1 MKKFIQ
7 TSILTSLFLCFSV
20 SIFAQQA
27 AEIDSKFIKIPR
39 YANLTAITSAI
50 ASPTQGTIVYNI
62 ATASNWYYNGSAWAN
77 MASGLTL
84 PYSQS
89 QTLNSGDLFSI
100 TNTSPTVSTTAS
112 SIKGEFNGVVSNL
125 TGKGIGVYGRGIRTS
140 GTGVAFGV
148 YGETVSDVGVAGVTN
163 TFFATG
169 TGVLG
174 YSDAGYGVNGNAN
187 SGIGG
192 YFSSTSGYAL
202 VTSSGNVGIGTTTPT
217 AKLDILGSVKIANG
231 SQGANKVLVSDVN
244 GLATWQTISSSS
256 ITAPLSFSVA
266 NSSPIFSATNTGN
279 GRAGYFSINNPSSS
293 ANALYIESNSIG
305 YGALNV
311 RSTGGRA
318 VVIDAPNSIALTA
331 TNSSNSEVAQFV
343 NEGVGRGLWIYT
355 TNVSNSSN
363 MLISE
368 ANGGTGIIGSSVTG
382 VGGSFSSASGHA
394 LITGSGNVGI
404 GTNTPATKLHI
415 FSNSNNSELTYAENG
430 GTGNAIGVKGSVT
443 NISASGVGVYGTHAG
458 GGKGIQGES
467 NSGIGGYFS
476 STSGYALITANG
488 NVGIGTNTPTAKL
501 EVAGQ
506 TKVNNSANTSIDA
519 SNSSGSN
526 PTVKITNNT
535 NLGPA
540 IDLTGGI
547 RVSGTNKT
555 AFKIVTSGTFIIGN
569 KFGIVNTTM
578 ANASTDILL
587 VTYEYTGGTYLNKQ
601 FATFWNGSNWEIH
614 LTDGSAMPTGITFNV
629 LVIKQ

>member
-293 ANALYIESNSIG
+293 ANALYVESNSSG
-305 YGALNV
+305 FGALNV

-318 VVIDAPNSIALTA
+318 AVIDAPNSIALTA
-331 TNSSNSEVAQFV
+331 TTSSNSEVAQFV

-368 ANGGTGIIGSSVTG
+368 ANGGVGIVGSSVTG
-382 VGGSFSSASGHA
+382 IGGSFSSASGYA
-394 LITGSGNVGI
+394 LITGS
-404 GTNTPATKLHI
+404 
-415 FSNSNNSELTYAENG
+415 
-430 GTGNAIGVKGSVT
+430 
-443 NISASGVGVYGTHAG
+443 
-458 GGKGIQGES
+458 
-467 NSGIGGYFS
+467 
-476 STSGYALITANG
+476 G

-555 AFKIVTSGTFIIGN
+555 AFKIVTSATFIIGN

>member
-20 SIFAQQA
+20 SVFAQQA

-62 ATASNWYYNGSAWAN
+62 ATASNWYYNGSAWTN

-100 TNTSPTVSTTAS
+100 TNTSATVSTTAS

-244 GLATWQTISSSS
+244 GLTTWQTISSSS

-293 ANALYIESNSIG
+293 ANALYVESNSSG
-305 YGALNV
+305 FGALNV

-318 VVIDAPNSIALTA
+318 AVIDAPNSIALTA
-331 TNSSNSEVAQFV
+331 TTSSNSEVAQFV

-368 ANGGTGIIGSSVTG
+368 ANGGVGIVGSSVTG
-382 VGGSFSSASGHA
+382 IGGSFSSASGYA
-394 LITGSGNVGI
+394 LITGS
-404 GTNTPATKLHI
+404 
-415 FSNSNNSELTYAENG
+415 
-430 GTGNAIGVKGSVT
+430 
-443 NISASGVGVYGTHAG
+443 
-458 GGKGIQGES
+458 
-467 NSGIGGYFS
+467 
-476 STSGYALITANG
+476 G

-526 PTVKITNNT
+526 PTVKITNST

-555 AFKIVTSGTFIIGN
+555 AFKIVTSATFIIGN